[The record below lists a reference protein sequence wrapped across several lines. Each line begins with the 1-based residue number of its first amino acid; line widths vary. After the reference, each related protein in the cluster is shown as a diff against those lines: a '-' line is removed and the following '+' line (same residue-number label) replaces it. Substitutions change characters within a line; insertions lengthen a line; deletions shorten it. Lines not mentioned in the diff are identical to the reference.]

1 MKVFLLA
8 LSLLI
13 VPAAASAQESS
24 FVEASQHARTEASW
38 KKRLDCSPAPPPF
51 GVAAGRLAP
60 PIGPG
65 PGAGLDGFGCSFR
78 GSRMNF

>member
-24 FVEASQHARTEASW
+24 PDRKFMLEITAADLQIIGAALEQLPFKSSAPVIQRLNEQL
-38 KKRLDCSPAPPPF
+38 KKQAEPAQP
-51 GVAAGRLAP
+51 AAPAKKK
-60 PIGPG
+60 
-65 PGAGLDGFGCSFR
+65 
-78 GSRMNF
+78 